1 MAARHPPGII
11 YPVSVILLIM
21 KIISTNPAKNYQI
34 IDEIELTSNQDITT
48 KTAAAQAAKNEW
60 KLLGINKRIELLRP
74 IQKELL
80 ERKQEI
86 AELITTEVG
95 KPISQSLS
103 EVERYADGEL
113 GWFLDNAATALA
125 DETTM
130 ENNDTIH
137 KIRYE
142 PRGVVAAIAP
152 WNYPFGMAIWGIF
165 PNLVAGNT
173 VIFKASEEC
182 PLVGKLIGDIIDS
195 HNLPNGVFSQIFG
208 AGEAGKTLTDG
219 DIDLIWF
226 TGSTETGKALY
237 KKAASKFIG
246 VVLEMGG
253 SNPCVVFDDV
263 DISSSAPIMLDGR
276 MQNCGQICSS
286 LKRLIVQETIFDET
300 INELARLLGEKTIGD
315 PSDENTDIGSLVAK
329 RQQELLQ
336 DQLNDALNKGAII
349 VAQKEVPEH
358 LSGAFFPPTILKN
371 ITPNMRVWHEEV
383 FGPIYPVVSF
393 SDEAE
398 AIRLANDTVYG
409 LGGRVMSKDKNRALR
424 VAGQID
430 AGTISLNTEST
441 FAPCDPFGGYK
452 SSGMGRERGIHGLRE
467 LCQIKVIQED
477 K

>member
-1 MAARHPPGII
+1 
-11 YPVSVILLIM
+11 M
-21 KIISTNPAKNYQI
+21 KHISTNPAKNYQV
-34 IDEIELTSNQDITT
+34 IDEVDVSTEQEITAII
-48 KTAAAQAAKNEW
+48 AAAQTAKNDW
-60 KLLGINKRIELLRP
+60 KLLGVEKRIELLRP
-74 IQKELL
+74 IQEELL

-86 AELITTEVG
+86 AELITAEVG

-103 EVERYADGEL
+103 EVERYANGEL
-113 GWFLDNAATALA
+113 GWFLDNAVSALA

-130 ENNDTIH
+130 ENSETIH

-173 VIFKASEEC
+173 VVFKASEEC
-182 PLVGKLIGDIIDS
+182 PLTGKLIGDIIDS
-195 HNLPNGVFSQIFG
+195 HDLPNGVFSQIFG
-208 AGEAGKTLTDG
+208 AGEEGKTLTNG

-237 KKAASKFIG
+237 KKAAEKFIG

-263 DISSSAPIMLDGR
+263 DISISSPAMLDGR

-286 LKRLIVQETIFDET
+286 LKRLIIQETVFDET
-300 INELARLLGEKTIGD
+300 INELVRLLDEKIIGD
-315 PSDENTDIGSLVAK
+315 PSDEKTDMGSLVAK

-336 DQLNDALNKGAII
+336 DQLDDALNKGAII
-349 VAQKEVPEH
+349 VAQKKIPEN

-371 ITPNMRVWHEEV
+371 ITPDMRVWHEEV

-393 SDEAE
+393 KDEAE
-398 AIRLANDTVYG
+398 AIELANDTVFG
-409 LGGRVMSKDKNRALR
+409 LGARVMSADKDRALR
-424 VAGQID
+424 VAGKID
-430 AGTISLNTEST
+430 AGTVSINNEST
-441 FAPCDPFGGYK
+441 FAPCDPFSGYK
-452 SSGMGRERGIHGLRE
+452 SSGIGRERGIHGLRE
-467 LCQIKVIQED
+467 LCQIKVIQDD
-477 K
+477 KYKAN